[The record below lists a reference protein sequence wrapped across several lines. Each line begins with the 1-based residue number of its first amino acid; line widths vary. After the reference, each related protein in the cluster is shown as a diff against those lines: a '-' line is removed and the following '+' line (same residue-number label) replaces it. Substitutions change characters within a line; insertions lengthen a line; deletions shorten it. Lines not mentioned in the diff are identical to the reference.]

1 MLRAG
6 GMPVAS
12 STVRT
17 RRDATMK
24 TVSTTRADALVFFG
38 ATGDLAY
45 ELVFPALQSMAK
57 HGTLDFPVIGVAK
70 RSWTTDQLR
79 ARAKQSLEAH
89 GGLDATAFS
98 KLSAQLAYV
107 SGDYNDPSTFQAI
120 RAQLGAARRPAY
132 YLAIPPALFEV
143 VVERLT
149 SSGCARDA
157 RVIIEKPFGTDLES
171 AQRLDRIL
179 RRSFDEASILR
190 IDHFLGKRPVN
201 NLLFFRFAN
210 ALLEPI
216 WNRTYI
222 ESVQITM
229 SETFGVR
236 DRGAFYEQVG
246 AIRDVV
252 ENHLFQVV
260 SNLAM
265 EPPVG
270 TGAEPMRDEKVKVLQ
285 AIAPVAPKTVVR
297 GQYKGYREGKG
308 VARNSQVETFA
319 AIELAIDSWRWKGV
333 PFFIRAGKCLPVTC
347 TEVLVRMRQPPTFY
361 PNELA
366 PNYFRFRISPDS
378 TIAIGTNVLAPGH
391 DVAPQAGEVLCARD
405 PLSDTLLP
413 YERILGDAIAGD
425 PTLFA
430 RQDYV
435 EEAWRI
441 VEPLLKAP
449 PPVQEYEPGTWGP
462 RDDDGRVRPPGGW
475 VDPLP

>member
-1 MLRAG
+1 
-6 GMPVAS
+6 MPVAS
-12 STVRT
+12 SAVRAGK
-17 RRDATMK
+17 DAAMK
-24 TVSTTRADALVFFG
+24 AVNSARADALVFFG

-70 RSWTTDQLR
+70 RPWSADQLR
-79 ARAKQSLEAH
+79 ARAKQSLETH
-89 GGLDATAFS
+89 GGLEAAAFS
-98 KLSAQLAYV
+98 RLSAQLAYV
-107 SGDYNDPSTFQAI
+107 SGDYNDPATFQAI
-120 RAQLGAARRPAY
+120 RRQLGAARRPAY
-132 YLAIPPALFEV
+132 YLAIPPTLFEV
-143 VVERLT
+143 VIERLT
-149 SSGCARDA
+149 SSGCARGA

-171 AQRLDRIL
+171 AQRIDRIL
-179 RRSFDEASILR
+179 RRSFDEESILR

-222 ESVQITM
+222 ESVQVTM
-229 SETFGVR
+229 SEAFGVR
-236 DRGAFYEQVG
+236 DRGSFYEQVG

-252 ENHLFQVV
+252 ENHLFNVV

-270 TGAEPMRDEKVKVLQ
+270 TGAELIRDEKVKVLQ
-285 AIAPVAPKTVVR
+285 AVTPIAAKSVLL
-297 GQYKGYREGKG
+297 GQYRGYRGEKG
-308 VARNSQVETFA
+308 VAPTSQVETFA
-319 AIELAIDSWRWKGV
+319 AIQFAIDSWRWRGV

-347 TEVLVRMRQPPTFY
+347 MEVLVRMRQPPTFY
-361 PNELA
+361 PNDLA
-366 PNYFRFRISPDS
+366 LNFFRFRISPDA
-378 TIAIGTNVLAPGH
+378 TIAIGMNILAPGH
-391 DVAPQAGEVLCARD
+391 DMAPQAGEVLCARD
-405 PLSDTLLP
+405 PLSDTMLP

-441 VEPLLKAP
+441 VDSLLKAP
-449 PPVQEYEPGTWGP
+449 PPVEEYEPGTWLP

-475 VDPLP
+475 VNPLP